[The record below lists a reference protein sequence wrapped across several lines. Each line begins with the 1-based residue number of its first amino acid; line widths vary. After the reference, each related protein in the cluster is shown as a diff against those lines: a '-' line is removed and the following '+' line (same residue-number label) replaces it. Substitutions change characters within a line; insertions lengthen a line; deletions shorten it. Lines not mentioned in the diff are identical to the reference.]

1 MSAGARL
8 PSRPTLA
15 RKVVAGLAVV
25 AFAVAVLWFVEWR
38 SAPPPPPHPV
48 GQFP

>member
-1 MSAGARL
+1 MTAAASPPAARQI
-8 PSRPTLA
+8 
-15 RKVVAGLAVV
+15 VAGLVV
-25 AFAVAVLWFVEWR
+25 AAFAVGVCWFVQWR

>member
-1 MSAGARL
+1 MPDDA
-8 PSRPTLA
+8 PPTLA
-15 RKVVAGLAVV
+15 RKIVAGVIVA
-25 AFAVAVLWFVEWR
+25 AFAIGVCWFVQWR